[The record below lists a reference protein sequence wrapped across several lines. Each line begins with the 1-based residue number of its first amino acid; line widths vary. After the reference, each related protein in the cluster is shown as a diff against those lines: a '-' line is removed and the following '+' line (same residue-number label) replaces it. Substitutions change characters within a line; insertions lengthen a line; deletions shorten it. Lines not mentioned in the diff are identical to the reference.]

1 MSTQKFTNEDIDK
14 LNSVIAP
21 CIDDLNCVEE
31 YQDLCKEKDTTKKKL
46 HVCTT
51 ISDDGMQ
58 VDVALTNDK
67 FFNKFVTGLAPNIK
81 ADIFLTSLFHEVGH
95 IYTQYN
101 LSESEW
107 DYGWDE
113 KADIENILNDQSIDE
128 KVIEEQHMR
137 YFNLPE
143 EIAATRWAITYME
156 KYADDVA
163 EFWNELQPAILRF
176 FRKNG
181 VK

>member
-1 MSTQKFTNEDIDK
+1 M
-14 LNSVIAP
+14 A
-21 CIDDLNCVEE
+21 
-31 YQDLCKEKDTTKKKL
+31 KKKL
-46 HVCTT
+46 KGIKRIDKIVNRYLKEKFGIKAYLGVDFSAFLDRREIEYSVFTA
-51 ISDDGMQ
+51 GMG
-58 VDVALTNDK
+58 DK

-176 FRKNG
+176 FRKN
-181 VK
+181 KIAY